1 MEDNWKVVY
10 TADRLYKVELVK
22 GLLDQAKIESVIM
35 NKKDSEFPVGD
46 VELFVDDKDYD
57 KAREIVVEQ
66 HKESE

>member
-1 MEDNWKVVY
+1 MEDNWKIVY

>member
-1 MEDNWKVVY
+1 MKENWKIVY

-22 GLLDQAKIESVIM
+22 GLLDQDDIESVIM

-46 VELFVDDKDYD
+46 VELFVDEKDYE
-57 KAREIVVEQ
+57 KARAIVLEH

>member
-1 MEDNWKVVY
+1 MEDNWKIVY

-57 KAREIVVEQ
+57 KAREIVLGQ

>member
-1 MEDNWKVVY
+1 MEDNWKIVY

-22 GLLDQAKIESVIM
+22 GILDQAKIESVIM

-57 KAREIVVEQ
+57 KAREIVLEQ